1 MPRFVLLEHRW
12 DGVHWDLMLE
22 TEERVLRTWA
32 VNSPVES
39 GIELSARGLNDH
51 RLAYLDYEGEISGGR
66 GTVRRI
72 DSGEFFILDW
82 LEDFVRVRLEGAQ
95 LLGPIELRRAVSGTL
110 DDSGAVNDW
119 VVRFGNF
126 D

>member
-1 MPRFVLLEHRW
+1 MTCTGRLP
-12 DGVHWDLMLE
+12 
-22 TEERVLRTWA
+22 
-32 VNSPVES
+32 
-39 GIELSARGLNDH
+39 ARSLPDH

-72 DSGEFFILDW
+72 DSGEFFVLDW
-82 LEDFVRVRLEGAQ
+82 AKDFVRVRLEGTQ

-110 DDSGAVNDW
+110 DDSGAVTDW